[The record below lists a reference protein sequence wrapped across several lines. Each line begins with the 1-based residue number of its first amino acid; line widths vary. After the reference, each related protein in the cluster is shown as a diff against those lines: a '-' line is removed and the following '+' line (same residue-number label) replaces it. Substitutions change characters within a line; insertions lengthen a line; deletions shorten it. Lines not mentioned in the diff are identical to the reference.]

1 MIFAGLRR
9 RSKRSEA
16 ARDLYRAVVEQAR
29 DPAFYRDF
37 GVPDTLDGR
46 FEMILLHMVLVLGRL
61 RREGEAGAALGQALF
76 DTMVADMDQ
85 SLREMGVGDLSVS
98 RRIKAMGQ
106 AFYGRAKAYDT
117 AIAADDSALADALRR
132 NLFGTVEP
140 DDDEIAAIA
149 GYVRGAIA
157 GLGGQSGAVLLAG
170 VARFG
175 TPPEGIGEGV

>member
-1 MIFAGLRR
+1 MILAGLRS

-29 DPAFYRDF
+29 GPAFYRDF

-46 FEMILLHMVLVLGRL
+46 FEMIVLHMVLVLGRL

-98 RRIKAMGQ
+98 RRVKAMGQ
-106 AFYGRAKAYDT
+106 AFYGRANAYDT
-117 AIAADDSALADALRR
+117 AIAVDDSALADALRR

-140 DDDEIAAIA
+140 DDDETAAIA

-157 GLGGQSGAVLLAG
+157 ELDGQAGAALLAG
-170 VARFG
+170 VVGFG
-175 TPPEGIGEGV
+175 TPPEGIEEGV